1 MIRTEISNRAPEP
14 GAAHYSDTQE
24 LDGAIL
30 RLEKLSIHLG
40 KGDSVRTVVDEV
52 SLTIRAGECTA
63 LVGESGSGKSLTSLA
78 IMRLLPASMHVSGNI
93 ILRRQTGALVN
104 VTSLPRSE
112 LTSLRG
118 REIGMIF
125 QEPMTSL
132 NPLLTVGEQ
141 ISEMFTVHR
150 GESRQGANKHAE
162 EMLTRVGIPE
172 ARARLAAMP
181 HELSGGMRQRIMIAI
196 AIACDPSVVIA
207 DEPTTALDVT
217 IQAQILDT
225 LRGLQERSRG
235 MLFVSHDLGVIAEV
249 ADRVHV
255 MYAGQVVESG
265 SVDAILLR
273 ARHPY
278 TLGLVASVPRIDRP
292 QPRGLAL
299 YSIPGRVPEL
309 TRMPAG
315 CRFHP
320 RCVHALPGLCDRV
333 VPQIEATEDGGE
345 VRCLRWRDI
354 DPTVAPSESR
364 TGSAT

>member
-1 MIRTEISNRAPEP
+1 MMQTEISMRASAP
-14 GAAHYSDTQE
+14 GATHHPAAQE
-24 LDGAIL
+24 QDGAIL
-30 RLEKLSIHLG
+30 RLDKLSIHLG
-40 KGDSVRTVVDEV
+40 EGEAARKVVDEI

-78 IMRLLPASMHVSGNI
+78 IMRLLPASMHVSGSI
-93 ILRRQTGALVN
+93 ILRRQTGTLVN

-112 LTSLRG
+112 LTSIRG
-118 REIGMIF
+118 RDIGMIF

-141 ISEMFTVHR
+141 ISEMFVVHR
-150 GESRQGANKHAE
+150 KESRQDANRHAE

-172 ARARLAAMP
+172 ARTRLAAMP
-181 HELSGGMRQRIMIAI
+181 HELSGGMRQRVMIAI

-255 MYAGQVVESG
+255 MYAGQVIESG

-278 TLGLVASVPRIDRP
+278 TQGLVASVPRIDRP
-292 QPRGLAL
+292 QPRGVAL

-309 TRMPAG
+309 TKMPPG

-320 RCVHALPGLCDRV
+320 RCVHAVAGLCDKV
-333 VPQIEATEDGGE
+333 VPSIEATEDDGE
-345 VRCLRWRDI
+345 VRCLRWREI
-354 DPTVAPSESR
+354 DGIVLPSTSR
-364 TGSAT
+364 AGGAT

>member
-1 MIRTEISNRAPEP
+1 MQTVISNRAPAP
-14 GAAHYSDTQE
+14 CIVHHSAAQE
-24 LDGAIL
+24 QDGAIL

-40 KGDSVRTVVDEV
+40 EGDAALRVVDEV

-78 IMRLLPASMHVSGNI
+78 IMRLLPQGMHVSGRV
-93 ILRRQTGALVN
+93 ILRRQDGALVD
-104 VTSLPRSE
+104 VTALPRSE
-112 LTSLRG
+112 LTSIRG

-141 ISEMFTVHR
+141 ISEMFAVHR
-150 GESRQGANKHAE
+150 GESREEANRHAE
-162 EMLTRVGIPE
+162 DMLTRVGIPE
-172 ARARLAAMP
+172 ARTRLGAMP
-181 HELSGGMRQRIMIAI
+181 HELSGGMRQRVMIAI

-265 SVDAILLR
+265 SVKAILLH

-278 TLGLVASVPRIDRP
+278 TRGLVASVPRIDRP
-292 QPRGLAL
+292 QPRGVAL

-320 RCVHALPGLCDRV
+320 RCTHAVAGLCDTI
-333 VPQIEATEDGGE
+333 VPQIEATDDGDE
-345 VRCLRWRDI
+345 VRCLRWREI
-354 DPTVAPSESR
+354 DNPSVPSASR
-364 TGSAT
+364 TGSV

>member
-1 MIRTEISNRAPEP
+1 MQTEISTGVLVR
-14 GAAHYSDTQE
+14 GATHHADTQNP
-24 LDGAIL
+24 DDAIL

-40 KGDSVRTVVDEV
+40 TGDHARTVVDEV

-78 IMRLLPASMHVSGNI
+78 IMRLLPSSMHVSGNI
-93 ILRRQTGALVN
+93 LLRRQTGARVN
-104 VTSLPRSE
+104 ISSLPRSE
-112 LTSLRG
+112 LSSIRG
-118 REIGMIF
+118 LEIGMIF

-141 ISEMFTVHR
+141 ISEMFMVHR
-150 GESRQGANKHAE
+150 GESRQVAKKHAE
-162 EMLTRVGIPE
+162 DMLVRVGIPE

-181 HELSGGMRQRIMIAI
+181 HELSGGMRQRVMIAI
-196 AIACDPSVVIA
+196 AIACDPSIVIA

-292 QPRGLAL
+292 QPRGVAL

-309 TRMPAG
+309 ARMPAG

-320 RCVHALPGLCDRV
+320 RCAHARAGLCDRV

-345 VRCLRWRDI
+345 VRCLRWREIALTD
-354 DPTVAPSESR
+354 TLSANQR
-364 TGSAT
+364 GSAL